1 MKASKIKLV
10 VKRTAIIFL
19 FQVLKFHPIDDM
31 TILNRHF
38 LVKIVQEGI
47 VTMIITK
54 TVC

>member
-10 VKRTAIIFL
+10 KKRTDIIFL
-19 FQVLKFHPIDDM
+19 FQALKFHPIDDM
-31 TILNRHF
+31 TILNVIA
-38 LVKIVQEGI
+38 LKIVQEGI